1 MCLEI
6 DSMGCSHN
14 YGNGFVDNKYCNIHE
29 AKYCSS
35 DGQRKGKLT
44 ISKSKI

>member
-14 YGNGFVDNKYCNIHE
+14 YGNGFVDNKYCNIPE
-29 AKYCSS
+29 AKYCSP

-44 ISKSKI
+44 ISKSKM